1 MFLHPSCKV
10 NIVIILYF
18 SDEVDIQAGRSVNK
32 HKLHN
37 NTLILVIAIFSLTKK
52 KNIRHMRNIC
62 NKLNIKML

>member
-37 NTLILVIAIFSLTKK
+37 NTLILVIAIFFSNKK
-52 KNIRHMRNIC
+52 EKYKTHEKYM
-62 NKLNIKML
+62 